1 MAHCSACQIQCPGR
15 SIEELFLVPSPPSSP
30 CSCRV
35 PIDQV
40 LRLQEQQGDAGGA
53 GLGVEAGLEAGRL
66 GSLPRRPRVL
76 ARVTAEQAGA
86 AE

>member
-1 MAHCSACQIQCPGR
+1 M
-15 SIEELFLVPSPPSSP
+15 L
-30 CSCRV
+30 
-35 PIDQV
+35 
-40 LRLQEQQGDAGGA
+40 GGA